1 MKKNTFSILLIMLL
15 IFINGCSGYKPI
27 FSSTNLE
34 FDIANYSL
42 ENDKTLGKKIY
53 LKLQRASKLNENN
66 ENVRKIDILI
76 KASQNKKATA
86 KDSSGKILQYKI
98 SLNFDIKIKD
108 YLTEDEILN
117 ETYSSSFSYK
127 IQDQYSDTL
136 KLEERSINQLVDKTY
151 QQILIKLSEN
161 IITQ

>member
-1 MKKNTFSILLIMLL
+1 MKKNTFTILLIVLL
-15 IFINGCSGYKPI
+15 VFINGCSGYKPI

-42 ENDKTLGKKIY
+42 EDNKTLGEKIY
-53 LKLQRASKLNENN
+53 SRLKRASKLNGNN

-86 KDSSGKILQYKI
+86 KDASGKILQYKI
-98 SLNFDIKIKD
+98 SLNIDIKIKD

-117 ETYSSSFSYK
+117 ETYSSSFTYK
-127 IQDQYSDTL
+127 IQNQYSDTL

-161 IITQ
+161 IITK

>member
-1 MKKNTFSILLIMLL
+1 MKKNTFTILLVVLL
-15 IFINGCSGYKPI
+15 IFINGCVGYKPI

-42 ENDKTLGKKIY
+42 EDNKTLGEKIY
-53 LKLQRASKLNENN
+53 SRLKRASKLNGNN

-86 KDSSGKILQYKI
+86 KDASGKILQYKI
-98 SLNFDIKIKD
+98 SLNIDVKIKD

-117 ETYSSSFSYK
+117 ETYSSSFTYK
-127 IQDQYSDTL
+127 IQKQYSDTL

-161 IITQ
+161 IITK

>member
-1 MKKNTFSILLIMLL
+1 MKKNTFTILLIVLL

-42 ENDKTLGKKIY
+42 EDNKTLGEKIY
-53 LKLQRASKLNENN
+53 SKLKRASKLNGNN

-86 KDSSGKILQYKI
+86 KDTSGKILQYKI
-98 SLNFDIKIKD
+98 SLNIDVKIKD

-117 ETYSSSFSYK
+117 ETYSYSFTYK
-127 IQDQYSDTL
+127 IQKQYSDTL

-161 IITQ
+161 IITK

>member
-1 MKKNTFSILLIMLL
+1 MKKNTFTIPLIVLL

-42 ENDKTLGKKIY
+42 EDDKTLGEKIY
-53 LKLQRASKLNENN
+53 LRLKRASKLNKNN
-66 ENVRKIDILI
+66 ENVREIDILI

-86 KDSSGKILQYKI
+86 KDSAGKILQYKI

-117 ETYSSSFSYK
+117 ETYSSSFTYK
-127 IQDQYSDTL
+127 IQNQYSDTL

-161 IITQ
+161 IITK

>member
-1 MKKNTFSILLIMLL
+1 MKKNTFTTLLIVLL

-42 ENDKTLGKKIY
+42 EDNKALGEKIY
-53 LKLQRASKLNENN
+53 SRLKRASKLNGNN

-86 KDSSGKILQYKI
+86 KDASGKILQYKI
-98 SLNFDIKIKD
+98 SLNIDIKIKD

-117 ETYSSSFSYK
+117 ETYSSSFTYK
-127 IQDQYSDTL
+127 IQNQYSDTL

-161 IITQ
+161 IITK

>member
-1 MKKNTFSILLIMLL
+1 MKKNTYTILLIVLL

-34 FDIANYSL
+34 FNIANYSL
-42 ENDKTLGKKIY
+42 EDNKTLGEKIY
-53 LKLQRASKLNENN
+53 SRLKRASKLNGNN

-86 KDSSGKILQYKI
+86 KDTSGKILQYKI
-98 SLNFDIKIKD
+98 SLNIDVKIKD

-117 ETYSSSFSYK
+117 ETYSSSFTYK
-127 IQDQYSDTL
+127 IQKQYSDTL

-161 IITQ
+161 IITK

>member
-1 MKKNTFSILLIMLL
+1 MKKNTFTILLIVLL

-34 FDIANYSL
+34 FNIANYLL
-42 ENDKTLGKKIY
+42 EDNKTLGEKIY
-53 LKLQRASKLNENN
+53 SKLKRASKLNGNN

-86 KDSSGKILQYKI
+86 KDASGKILQYKI
-98 SLNFDIKIKD
+98 SLNIDVKIKD

-117 ETYSSSFSYK
+117 ETYSSSSTYK
-127 IQDQYSDTL
+127 IQNQYSDTL

>member
-1 MKKNTFSILLIMLL
+1 MKKNTFTILLIVLL

-42 ENDKTLGKKIY
+42 EDNKTLGEKIY
-53 LKLQRASKLNENN
+53 SRLERASKLNGNN

-86 KDSSGKILQYKI
+86 KDASGKILQYKI
-98 SLNFDIKIKD
+98 SLNIDVKIKD

-117 ETYSSSFSYK
+117 ETYSSSFTYK
-127 IQDQYSDTL
+127 IQNQYSDTL
-136 KLEERSINQLVDKTY
+136 KLEERSINQLVDRTY

-161 IITQ
+161 IITK

>member
-1 MKKNTFSILLIMLL
+1 MKKNTFTILLIVLL

-34 FDIANYSL
+34 FNIANYSL
-42 ENDKTLGKKIY
+42 EDNKTLGEKIY
-53 LKLQRASKLNENN
+53 SRLERASKLNGNN

-86 KDSSGKILQYKI
+86 KDASGKILQYKI
-98 SLNFDIKIKD
+98 SLNIDVKIKD

-117 ETYSSSFSYK
+117 ETYSSSSTYK
-127 IQDQYSDTL
+127 IQNQYSDTL

-161 IITQ
+161 IITK

>member
-1 MKKNTFSILLIMLL
+1 MKKNTFTILLIVLL

-34 FDIANYSL
+34 FNIANYSL
-42 ENDKTLGKKIY
+42 EDNKTLGEKIY
-53 LKLQRASKLNENN
+53 SRLKRASKLNGNN

-76 KASQNKKATA
+76 KASQNKKATV

-98 SLNFDIKIKD
+98 SLNIDVKIKD

-117 ETYSSSFSYK
+117 ETYSSSFTYK
-127 IQDQYSDTL
+127 IQKQYSDTL

-161 IITQ
+161 IITK

>member
-1 MKKNTFSILLIMLL
+1 MKKNTFTILLIVLL

-42 ENDKTLGKKIY
+42 EDDKTLGKKIY
-53 LKLQRASKLNENN
+53 SKLRRASKLNENN
-66 ENVRKIDILI
+66 ENIRKIDILI

-86 KDSSGKILQYKI
+86 KDSNGKILQYII
-98 SLNFDIKIKD
+98 SLNFDVKIKD
-108 YLTEDEILN
+108 YLTKDEILN
-117 ETYSSSFSYK
+117 ETYSSSFIYK
-127 IQDQYSDTL
+127 IQKQYSDTL
-136 KLEERSINQLVDKTY
+136 KLEERSINHLVDKTS

-161 IITQ
+161 IITK

>member
-1 MKKNTFSILLIMLL
+1 MKKNTFTILLIVLL

-42 ENDKTLGKKIY
+42 EDNKTLGEKIY
-53 LKLQRASKLNENN
+53 SRLKRASKLNGNN

-76 KASQNKKATA
+76 KASQNKKATV

-98 SLNFDIKIKD
+98 SLNIDVKIKD

-117 ETYSSSFSYK
+117 ETYSSSFAYK
-127 IQDQYSDTL
+127 IQNQYSDTL

-161 IITQ
+161 VITK

>member
-1 MKKNTFSILLIMLL
+1 MKKNTFTILLIMLL
-15 IFINGCSGYKPI
+15 TFINGCSGYKPI
-27 FSSTNLE
+27 FNSTNLE

-42 ENDKTLGKKIY
+42 KDNKTLGKKIFSR
-53 LKLQRASKLNENN
+53 LKRASKLNGNN

-86 KDSSGKILQYKI
+86 KDTSGKILQYKI
-98 SLNFDIKIKD
+98 SLNIDVKIKD

-117 ETYSSSFSYK
+117 ETYSSSSTYK
-127 IQDQYSDTL
+127 IQNQYSDTL

-161 IITQ
+161 ITTK

>member
-1 MKKNTFSILLIMLL
+1 MKKNTFTILLIVLL

-42 ENDKTLGKKIY
+42 EDDKTLGEKIY
-53 LKLQRASKLNENN
+53 LRLQRVSKLNKNN

-76 KASQNKKATA
+76 KASQNKKATV

-98 SLNFDIKIKD
+98 SLNIDVKIKD

-117 ETYSSSFSYK
+117 ETYSSSFAYK
-127 IQDQYSDTL
+127 IQNQYSDTL
-136 KLEERSINQLVDKTY
+136 KLEERSINQLIDKIY

-161 IITQ
+161 IITK

>member
-1 MKKNTFSILLIMLL
+1 MKKNTFTILLIVLL

-42 ENDKTLGKKIY
+42 EDDKALGEKIY
-53 LKLQRASKLNENN
+53 SRLKRASELN

-98 SLNFDIKIKD
+98 SLNFDVKIKD

-117 ETYSSSFSYK
+117 ETYSSSFTYK
-127 IQDQYSDTL
+127 IQNQYSDTL
-136 KLEERSINQLVDKTY
+136 KLEERSINQLLDNTY

-161 IITQ
+161 ITTK

>member
-1 MKKNTFSILLIMLL
+1 MKKNTFTILLIVLL
-15 IFINGCSGYKPI
+15 IFINGCSDYKPI

-34 FDIANYSL
+34 FNIANYSL
-42 ENDKTLGKKIY
+42 EDNKTLGEKIY
-53 LKLQRASKLNENN
+53 SRLKRASKLNDNN

-86 KDSSGKILQYKI
+86 KDASGKILQYKI
-98 SLNFDIKIKD
+98 SLNIDVKIKD

-117 ETYSSSFSYK
+117 ETYSSSSTYK
-127 IQDQYSDTL
+127 IQNQYSDTL

-161 IITQ
+161 IITK

>member
-1 MKKNTFSILLIMLL
+1 MKKNTFTILLIVLL

-27 FSSTNLE
+27 FNSTNLE

-42 ENDKTLGKKIY
+42 EDNKTLGEKIY
-53 LKLQRASKLNENN
+53 SRLKRASKLNGNN

-86 KDSSGKILQYKI
+86 KDASGKILQYKI
-98 SLNFDIKIKD
+98 SLNIDVKIKD

-117 ETYSSSFSYK
+117 ETYSSSFTYK
-127 IQDQYSDTL
+127 IQNQYSDTL

-161 IITQ
+161 IITK

>member
-1 MKKNTFSILLIMLL
+1 MKKNTFTILLIVLL

-42 ENDKTLGKKIY
+42 EDDKTLGEKIY
-53 LKLQRASKLNENN
+53 LRLKRASKLNGNN

-86 KDSSGKILQYKI
+86 KDASGKILQYKI
-98 SLNFDIKIKD
+98 SLNIDVKIKD

-117 ETYSSSFSYK
+117 ETYSSSFTYK
-127 IQDQYSDTL
+127 IQNQYSDTL

-161 IITQ
+161 IITK

>member
-1 MKKNTFSILLIMLL
+1 MKKNTFTILLIVLL

-34 FDIANYSL
+34 FNIANYSL
-42 ENDKTLGKKIY
+42 EDNKTLGEKIY
-53 LKLQRASKLNENN
+53 SRLKRASKLNKNN
-66 ENVRKIDILI
+66 ENVREIDILI

-98 SLNFDIKIKD
+98 SLNIDVKIKD

-117 ETYSSSFSYK
+117 ETYSSSFTYK
-127 IQDQYSDTL
+127 IQKQYSDTL

-161 IITQ
+161 IITK

>member
-1 MKKNTFSILLIMLL
+1 MKKNTFTILLIVLL

-42 ENDKTLGKKIY
+42 EDNKTLGEKIY
-53 LKLQRASKLNENN
+53 LRLKRASKLNGNN

-86 KDSSGKILQYKI
+86 KDASGKILQYKI
-98 SLNFDIKIKD
+98 SLNIDVKIKD

-117 ETYSSSFSYK
+117 ETYSSSFTYK
-127 IQDQYSDTL
+127 IQKQYSDTL

-161 IITQ
+161 IITK

>member
-1 MKKNTFSILLIMLL
+1 MKKNTFTILLIVLL

-34 FDIANYSL
+34 FNIANYSL
-42 ENDKTLGKKIY
+42 EDNKTLGEKIY
-53 LKLQRASKLNENN
+53 SRLKRASELN

-98 SLNFDIKIKD
+98 SLNFDVKIKD

-117 ETYSSSFSYK
+117 ETYSSSFAYK
-127 IQDQYSDTL
+127 IQNQYSDTL

-161 IITQ
+161 IITK

>member
-1 MKKNTFSILLIMLL
+1 MKKNTFTILLIVLL

-34 FDIANYSL
+34 FNIANYSL
-42 ENDKTLGKKIY
+42 EDNKTLGEKIY
-53 LKLQRASKLNENN
+53 SRLKRASKLNGNN

-86 KDSSGKILQYKI
+86 KNTSGKILQYKI
-98 SLNFDIKIKD
+98 SLNIDVKIKD

-117 ETYSSSFSYK
+117 ETYSSSFTYK
-127 IQDQYSDTL
+127 IQKQYSDTL

-161 IITQ
+161 IITK

>member
-1 MKKNTFSILLIMLL
+1 MKKNTFTILLIVLL

-34 FDIANYSL
+34 FNIANYSL
-42 ENDKTLGKKIY
+42 EDNKTLGEKIY
-53 LKLQRASKLNENN
+53 SRLKRASKLNENN

-76 KASQNKKATA
+76 KASQNKKATV

-98 SLNFDIKIKD
+98 SLNIDVKIKD

-117 ETYSSSFSYK
+117 ETYSSSFTYK
-127 IQDQYSDTL
+127 IQNQYSDTL

-161 IITQ
+161 ITTK

>member
-1 MKKNTFSILLIMLL
+1 MKKNTFTILLIVLL

-42 ENDKTLGKKIY
+42 EDNKTLGEKIY
-53 LKLQRASKLNENN
+53 SRLKRASKLNGNN

-86 KDSSGKILQYKI
+86 KNTSGKILQYKI
-98 SLNFDIKIKD
+98 SLNIDVKIKD

-117 ETYSSSFSYK
+117 ETYSSSFTYK
-127 IQDQYSDTL
+127 IQNQYSDTL

-161 IITQ
+161 IITK

>member
-1 MKKNTFSILLIMLL
+1 MKKNTFAILLIVLL

-34 FDIANYSL
+34 FNIANYSL
-42 ENDKTLGKKIY
+42 EDNKTLGEKIY
-53 LKLQRASKLNENN
+53 SRLKRASKLNDNN

-86 KDSSGKILQYKI
+86 KNASGKILQYKI
-98 SLNFDIKIKD
+98 SLNIDVKIKD

-117 ETYSSSFSYK
+117 ETYSSSFTYK
-127 IQDQYSDTL
+127 IQKQYSDTL

-161 IITQ
+161 ITTK

>member
-1 MKKNTFSILLIMLL
+1 MKKNTFTILLIVLL

-42 ENDKTLGKKIY
+42 KDNKTLGKKIFSR
-53 LKLQRASKLNENN
+53 LKRASKLNGNN

-86 KDSSGKILQYKI
+86 KDASGKILQYKI
-98 SLNFDIKIKD
+98 SLNIDVKIKD

-117 ETYSSSFSYK
+117 ETYSSSFTYK
-127 IQDQYSDTL
+127 IQKQYSDTL

-161 IITQ
+161 ITTK

>member
-1 MKKNTFSILLIMLL
+1 MKKNTFTILLIVLL

-42 ENDKTLGKKIY
+42 EDDKALGKKIY
-53 LKLQRASKLNENN
+53 SRLKRASKLNENN

-98 SLNFDIKIKD
+98 SLNIDVKIKD

-117 ETYSSSFSYK
+117 ETYSSSFTYK
-127 IQDQYSDTL
+127 IQKQYSDTL

-151 QQILIKLSEN
+151 KQILIKLSEN
-161 IITQ
+161 ITTK

>member
-1 MKKNTFSILLIMLL
+1 MKKITLLIFPIILLIFLSS
-15 IFINGCSGYKPI
+15 CSGYKPI
-27 FSSTNLE
+27 FNSTNLE

-42 ENDKTLGKKIY
+42 EDNKTLGEKIY
-53 LKLQRASKLNENN
+53 SRLKRASKLNGNN

-76 KASQNKKATA
+76 KASQNKKATV

-98 SLNFDIKIKD
+98 SLNIDVKIKD

-117 ETYSSSFSYK
+117 ETYSSSFTYK
-127 IQDQYSDTL
+127 IQNQYSDTL

-161 IITQ
+161 IITK

>member
-1 MKKNTFSILLIMLL
+1 MKKNTFTILLIVLL

-34 FDIANYSL
+34 FNIANYSL
-42 ENDKTLGKKIY
+42 EDNKTLGEKIY
-53 LKLQRASKLNENN
+53 SRLKRASKLNGNN

-76 KASQNKKATA
+76 KASQNKKATV

-98 SLNFDIKIKD
+98 SLNIDVKIKD

-117 ETYSSSFSYK
+117 ETYSYSFTYK
-127 IQDQYSDTL
+127 IQKQYSDTL

-161 IITQ
+161 IITK

>member
-1 MKKNTFSILLIMLL
+1 MKKNTFTILLIVLL

-34 FDIANYSL
+34 FNIANYSL
-42 ENDKTLGKKIY
+42 EDNKTLGEKIY
-53 LKLQRASKLNENN
+53 SKLKRSSKLNGNN

-76 KASQNKKATA
+76 KASQNKKATV

-98 SLNFDIKIKD
+98 SLNIDVKIKD

-117 ETYSSSFSYK
+117 ETYSSSFTYK
-127 IQDQYSDTL
+127 IQNQYSDTL

-161 IITQ
+161 IITK

>member
-1 MKKNTFSILLIMLL
+1 MKKNTFTILLIVLL

-42 ENDKTLGKKIY
+42 EDNKTLGEKIY
-53 LKLQRASKLNENN
+53 SRLKRASKLNGNN

-86 KDSSGKILQYKI
+86 KDASGKILQYKI
-98 SLNFDIKIKD
+98 SLNIDVKIKD

-117 ETYSSSFSYK
+117 ETYSSSFTYK
-127 IQDQYSDTL
+127 IQKQYSDTL

-161 IITQ
+161 IITK

>member
-1 MKKNTFSILLIMLL
+1 MKKNTFTILLIVLL

-34 FDIANYSL
+34 FNIANYSL
-42 ENDKTLGKKIY
+42 EDNKTLGEKIY
-53 LKLQRASKLNENN
+53 SKLKRASKLNGNN

-76 KASQNKKATA
+76 KASQNKKATV
-86 KDSSGKILQYKI
+86 KDASGKILQYKI
-98 SLNFDIKIKD
+98 SLNIDVKIKD

-117 ETYSSSFSYK
+117 ETYSSSFTYK
-127 IQDQYSDTL
+127 IQNQYSDTL

-161 IITQ
+161 IITK

>member
-34 FDIANYSL
+34 FDIADYLL
-42 ENDKTLGKKIY
+42 EGDKTLGQKIY
-53 LKLQRASKLNENN
+53 SRLKRASKFNENN
-66 ENVRKIDILI
+66 DNIKKIDILI
-76 KASQNKKATA
+76 NASQNKKATA

-161 IITQ
+161 IITK

>member
-1 MKKNTFSILLIMLL
+1 MKKNTFTILLIVLL

-34 FDIANYSL
+34 FDIVNYSL
-42 ENDKTLGKKIY
+42 EDNKTLGEKIY
-53 LKLQRASKLNENN
+53 SRLKRASKLNGNN

-86 KDSSGKILQYKI
+86 KDASGKILQYKI
-98 SLNFDIKIKD
+98 SLNIDVKIKD

-117 ETYSSSFSYK
+117 ETYSSSFTYK
-127 IQDQYSDTL
+127 IQKQYSDTL

-161 IITQ
+161 IITK

>member
-1 MKKNTFSILLIMLL
+1 MKKNTFTILLIVLL

-27 FSSTNLE
+27 FNSTNLE

-42 ENDKTLGKKIY
+42 EDNKTLGEKIY
-53 LKLQRASKLNENN
+53 SKLKRASKLNGNN

-86 KDSSGKILQYKI
+86 KDASGKILQYKI
-98 SLNFDIKIKD
+98 SLNIDVKIKD

-117 ETYSSSFSYK
+117 ETYSSSFTYK
-127 IQDQYSDTL
+127 IQNQYSDTL

-161 IITQ
+161 IITK

>member
-1 MKKNTFSILLIMLL
+1 MKKNTFTILLIVLL

-34 FDIANYSL
+34 FNIANYSL
-42 ENDKTLGKKIY
+42 EDNKTLGEKIY
-53 LKLQRASKLNENN
+53 SRLKRASKLNGNN

-76 KASQNKKATA
+76 KASQNKKATV

-98 SLNFDIKIKD
+98 SLNIDVKIKD

-117 ETYSSSFSYK
+117 ETYSSSFTYK
-127 IQDQYSDTL
+127 IQNQYSDTL

-161 IITQ
+161 IITK

>member
-1 MKKNTFSILLIMLL
+1 MKKNTFTILLIVLL

-27 FSSTNLE
+27 FNSTNLE

-42 ENDKTLGKKIY
+42 EDNKTLGEKIY
-53 LKLQRASKLNENN
+53 SRLKRASKLNGNN

-86 KDSSGKILQYKI
+86 KDASGKILQYKI
-98 SLNFDIKIKD
+98 SLNIDVKIKD

-117 ETYSSSFSYK
+117 ETYSSSFTYK
-127 IQDQYSDTL
+127 IQKQYSDTL

-161 IITQ
+161 IITK

>member
-1 MKKNTFSILLIMLL
+1 MKKNTFTILLIVLL
-15 IFINGCSGYKPI
+15 IFISGCSGYKPI

-42 ENDKTLGKKIY
+42 EDDTTLGEKIY
-53 LKLQRASKLNENN
+53 LRLKRASKLNKNN
-66 ENVRKIDILI
+66 ENARKIDILI

-98 SLNFDIKIKD
+98 SLNFDVKIKD

-117 ETYSSSFSYK
+117 ETYSSSFAYK
-127 IQDQYSDTL
+127 IQNQYSDTL

-161 IITQ
+161 VIIK

>member
-1 MKKNTFSILLIMLL
+1 MKKNTFTILLIVLL

-42 ENDKTLGKKIY
+42 EDNKTLGEKIY
-53 LKLQRASKLNENN
+53 SKLKRASKLNGNN

-98 SLNFDIKIKD
+98 SLNFDVKIKD

-117 ETYSSSFSYK
+117 ETYSSSFTYK
-127 IQDQYSDTL
+127 IQNQYLDTL
-136 KLEERSINQLVDKTY
+136 QLEERLINQLVDKTY
-151 QQILIKLSEN
+151 QQILIKLTEN
-161 IITQ
+161 IITK

>member
-1 MKKNTFSILLIMLL
+1 MKKNTFTILLIVLL
-15 IFINGCSGYKPI
+15 IFINGCSSYKPI

-42 ENDKTLGKKIY
+42 EDNKTLGEKIY
-53 LKLQRASKLNENN
+53 SRLKRASKLNDNN

-86 KDSSGKILQYKI
+86 KDASGKILQYKI
-98 SLNFDIKIKD
+98 SLNIDVNIKD

-117 ETYSSSFSYK
+117 ETYSSSFTYK
-127 IQDQYSDTL
+127 IQNQYSDTL

-161 IITQ
+161 IITK